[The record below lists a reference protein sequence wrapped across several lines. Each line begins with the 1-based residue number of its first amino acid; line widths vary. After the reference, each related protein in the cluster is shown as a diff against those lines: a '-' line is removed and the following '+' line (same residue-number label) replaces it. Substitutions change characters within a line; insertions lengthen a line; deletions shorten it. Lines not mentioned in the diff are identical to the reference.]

1 MGCRDVSDSGEE
13 TYSIMFTS
21 LKHPARRKIL
31 RMLAEKPKN
40 FSRILEELGISSS
53 HLTYHLE
60 NLGELVTKMDDG
72 RYKLSTFGAAAV
84 LTMKGVEETPDI
96 KPRHGLSLSM
106 KWQSF
111 FAVLMIGLIVLTG
124 VSYAQYVSLNQLSSE
139 HDQLVADFE
148 QISTEHERLLSWG
161 VSTDRVL
168 NFLEDVIQLD
178 MTKYHASLE
187 RNSVEYRTDLGGMSE
202 EVLTYTLT
210 SDESELDVD
219 FRFRNQTLSRYL
231 LNVIEGSPLYVHP
244 QPTNLIDVADGLL
257 QRYQNYAGV
266 SYLNTMRNMLKTV
279 NETKDVEITVGDMKL
294 MISSEGN
301 DVVMHWFHRT
311 NGIDY
316 QAKGVRL
323 NFDNGILEMFTDGF
337 FLFNVGSTEINVSEE
352 EAINI
357 AMSGAKDFSWTVS
370 GVKIT
375 DFTILEEPVSAELW
389 PHMREEPV
397 ALIPYWYVTLQ
408 LDKIYPGNID
418 RIGVG
423 IWADT
428 GEISAYTTIS
438 AR

>member
-1 MGCRDVSDSGEE
+1 VSDSGEE

-72 RYKLSTFGAAAV
+72 RYKLSTFGEAAV

-96 KPRHGLSLSM
+96 KPRHGLSISM
-106 KWQSF
+106 RWQVF
-111 FAVLMIGLIVLTG
+111 FAVLMIGLVILAS
-124 VSYAQYVSLNQLSSE
+124 VSYVQYLSLNQLSAE

-148 QISTEHERLLSWG
+148 QLSTAHEQLLSWG
-161 VSTDRVL
+161 ISTDRVV

-178 MTKYHASLE
+178 MTKYHARLE
-187 RNSVEYRTDLGGMSE
+187 RNTVEYRADLGGMTE
-202 EVLTYTLT
+202 EILTYTLT
-210 SDESELDVD
+210 SDDSELDVD
-219 FRFRNQTLSRYL
+219 FRFRNQTLSRYR
-231 LNVIEGSPLYVHP
+231 LNVIEGSPLYIYP
-244 QPTNLIDVADGLL
+244 QPTNLLDVADGLL

-266 SYLNTMRNMLKTV
+266 SYLSTMRNMLKTV
-279 NETKDVEITVGDMKL
+279 NETEDVDMTVGDMKF
-294 MISSEGN
+294 IIITEGN
-301 DVVMHWFHRT
+301 DVLMQWSHMS

-323 NFDNGILEMFTDGF
+323 TFDNGILEMFNDGF
-337 FLFNVGSTEINVSEE
+337 FLFNVGSTEINVSKE

-357 AMSGAKDFSWTVS
+357 AMNGVTDFSWTVG
-370 GVKIT
+370 GVEVT
-375 DFTILEEPVSAELW
+375 DFIILEESVSAELW
-389 PHMREEPV
+389 PHMRNEPA
-397 ALIPYWYVTLQ
+397 ALIPYWYVTFK
-408 LDKIYPGNID
+408 LDKIYPGNINS
-418 RIGVG
+418 IGVG

-438 AR
+438 AG